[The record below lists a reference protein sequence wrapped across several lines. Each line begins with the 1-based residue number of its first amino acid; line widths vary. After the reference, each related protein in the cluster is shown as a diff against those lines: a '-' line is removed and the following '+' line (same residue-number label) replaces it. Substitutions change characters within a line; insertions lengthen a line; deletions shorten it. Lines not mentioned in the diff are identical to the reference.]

1 MATSA
6 ANKAVREARIAALR
20 RFNRFYT
27 QRIGV
32 LQEGLLDSAFSLA
45 QVRVLYE
52 LAHPESSGD
61 DGPTASELSARLGVD
76 EGYLSRLVH
85 GFESKGMLCRRQ
97 STTDA
102 RRQLLTLTR
111 EGQAAFAPLDR
122 RSHDEAGA
130 LLDTLSTADQRRL
143 VAAADAIGSLL
154 DKRAAPRRP
163 IALRAP
169 RPGDIGWVVQRHGE
183 LYARE
188 YGYDAQ
194 FEALVAAI
202 AARFVQRFDARHERC
217 WIANGDGTNLGSVFV
232 VRQSAEVA
240 KLRLL
245 LVDPVARGRGL
256 GARLVGE
263 CIRFA
268 RRAGYRSMVLW
279 TQSELAA
286 ARHLYEQAGF
296 QRTRRQAHHSF
307 GREDL
312 VAETWRLK
320 L

>member
-6 ANKAVREARIAALR
+6 ADKAVREARIAALR

-32 LQEGLLDSAFSLA
+32 LQEGLLDSPFSLA

-52 LAHPESSGD
+52 LAHPESADG

-76 EGYLSRLVH
+76 EGYLSRIVH
-85 GFESKGMLCRRQ
+85 GFESKGMLRRRP
-97 STTDA
+97 SAADA
-102 RRQLLTLTR
+102 RRQLLALTR
-111 EGQAAFAPLDR
+111 RGRTSFAPLDR

-130 LLDTLSTADQRRL
+130 LLDTLAAGDQRRL
-143 VAAADAIGSLL
+143 VAAAVTIERLL
-154 DKRAAPRRP
+154 QGHTAQAP

-183 LYARE
+183 VYARE

-202 AARFVQRFDARHERC
+202 AARFVQHFDAGHERC
-217 WIANGDGTNLGSVFV
+217 WIADCAGTNLGSVFV
-232 VRQSAEVA
+232 VRQSADVA

-245 LVDPVARGRGL
+245 LVEPEARGRGL
-256 GARLVGE
+256 GRRLVGE

-279 TQSELAA
+279 TQSDLAA

-296 QRTRRQAHHSF
+296 RRTRRQAHHSF
-307 GREDL
+307 GRDL
-312 VAETWRLK
+312 VAETWRLT